1 MSLKL
6 YNGYR
11 IKGFSEKEFI
21 EKYEYLKE
29 VVEKEAKISIQEE
42 ISKIFY
48 NTLDYGYGRQ
58 EDDMTVLEYV
68 KEEIKE
74 EIENLKKGYRA
85 PNLDKDIGFALKEYK
100 GDLYLYLF
108 SEDREISKMLLK
120 EIENIE
126 EFGYWNNTDK
136 PDSVTESHWGKRK
149 KIWNELLTS
158 YSFEKSGF
166 STFYFFKSL
175 EFLTNID
182 YTYDIFK
189 NEDYERRKKDYIEV
203 KTISLVDK
211 EKNGDTYETFSMS
224 TYLKSR
230 DEVKEGKHKELEEKV
245 ATHFEENYIKVTE
258 DNFNSI
264 KIKSMKEI
272 QVV

>member
-6 YNGYR
+6 YDGYR

-48 NTLDYGYGRQ
+48 NTLDYGYGRK

-74 EIENLKKGYRA
+74 EIENLKKGYRS
-85 PNLDKDIGFALKEYK
+85 PSLDKDISFALKEYK

-136 PDSVTESHWGKRK
+136 PDSVTESHWEKRK
-149 KIWNELLTS
+149 KIWDELLTS

-166 STFYFFKSL
+166 STFYFFESL
-175 EFLTNID
+175 EFLKNID
-182 YTYDIFK
+182 YTYNIFK
-189 NEDYERRKKDYIEV
+189 NINYEKRKKDYVEM
-203 KTISLVDK
+203 KTVSLVDK
-211 EKNGDTYETFSMS
+211 EKNGDTYETFKMS

-230 DEVKEGKHKELEEKV
+230 NEVKNGKHKEIEKKM
-245 ATHFEENYIKVTE
+245 ANHFEENYIKVTE
-258 DNFNSI
+258 DNFKTI
-264 KIKSMKEI
+264 KIRSMKDIKE
-272 QVV
+272 

>member
-6 YNGYR
+6 YDGYK
-11 IKGFSEKEFI
+11 IKNFSEKEFI

-29 VVEKEAKISIQEE
+29 VVEKKAKISIQEE
-42 ISKIFY
+42 ISNIFY

-58 EDDMTVLEYV
+58 EDDMTVLEYS
-68 KEEIKE
+68 
-74 EIENLKKGYRA
+74 
-85 PNLDKDIGFALKEYK
+85 FALKEYK

-136 PDSVTESHWGKRK
+136 PDSVTESHWEKRK
-149 KIWNELLTS
+149 KIWDELLTS

-166 STFYFFKSL
+166 STFYFFESL
-175 EFLTNID
+175 EFLKNID
-182 YTYDIFK
+182 YTYNIFK
-189 NEDYERRKKDYIEV
+189 NINYEKRKKDYVEM
-203 KTISLVDK
+203 KTVSLVDK
-211 EKNGDTYETFSMS
+211 EKNGDTYETFKMS

-230 DEVKEGKHKELEEKV
+230 NEVKNGKHKEIEEKM
-245 ATHFEENYIKVTE
+245 ANHFEENYIKVTE
-258 DNFNSI
+258 DNFKTI
-264 KIKSMKEI
+264 KIRSMKDIKE
-272 QVV
+272 